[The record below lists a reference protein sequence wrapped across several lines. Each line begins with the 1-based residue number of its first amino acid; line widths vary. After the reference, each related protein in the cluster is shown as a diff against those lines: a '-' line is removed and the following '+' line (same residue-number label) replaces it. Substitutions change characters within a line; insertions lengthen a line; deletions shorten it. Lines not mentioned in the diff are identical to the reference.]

1 MDSRMGDMRRA
12 IESKQREV
20 ESMASKM
27 AMPMDTDVL
36 RMKIVKEIEGRH
48 RMELDAKQSE
58 VERASDSMYEAK
70 R

>member
-1 MDSRMGDMRRA
+1 MGDMRRA